1 MRRSTGRIQ
10 AVLAV
15 TLVTVVLVVP
25 ASTDA
30 TTPVP
35 SNGTLTASSGPITW
49 EGGPFTASS
58 PVACAGPADPLCD
71 HFSLFVD
78 LPDHSIVQVAI
89 SAPANPGDEYDL
101 YVYAPPGV
109 VLVASSAH
117 VGSNEIV
124 TFEHQHSVYGAGPYE
139 VRVQPVIVLNIGSS
153 TYEGVARTTT
163 DSPSVEKDCIEAVPP
178 SFTGVTDNA
187 QNVNLSVLVLLDG
200 ITLARGQE
208 VFDKVADSY
217 APLNITVLAKFQ
229 AASFSTSNAQGI
241 IDEAKLLLGGRR
253 PRTTT
258 RWTDV
263 VFVLTDKDIELLG
276 QTAVAG
282 QADCVGGVR
291 FDDEAFAVGEEVTL
305 EFEFGGFDFLQD
317 ATEKTAAHEIGHLL
331 GGQHHH
337 ANCVEGIGP
346 GLDPNPCT
354 LMYNDVSFIS
364 PNFSTV
370 NGVIVRSH
378 VVDYAAP

>member
-1 MRRSTGRIQ
+1 M
-10 AVLAV
+10 
-15 TLVTVVLVVP
+15 VV
-25 ASTDA
+25 ASS
-30 TTPVP
+30 PVEAANP
-35 SNGTLTASSGPITW
+35 NNGNLTESSGPITW
-49 EGGPFTASS
+49 DGGPFTAFQ
-58 PVACAGPADPLCD
+58 PVACAGPVDPLCD

-78 LPDHSIVQVAI
+78 LPDGATVQVAI
-89 SAPANPGDEYDL
+89 SVPDFPNDEYDL

-109 VLVASSAH
+109 VQVASSAH
-117 VGSNEIV
+117 VGNNEIV

-139 VRVQPVIVLNIGSS
+139 VRVQPVIVLPPGGSM
-153 TYEGVARTTT
+153 YEGIARTTT
-163 DSPSVEKDCIEAVPP
+163 DSPEGEKDCVEALPP
-178 SFTGVTDNA
+178 SFTGVSDSA
-187 QNVNLSVLVLLDG
+187 QNINLSVLVLLDG

-208 VFDKVADSY
+208 VFQKVAESY
-217 APLNITVLAKFQ
+217 APLNITVLPTFR
-229 AASFSTSNAQGI
+229 SVTFTGTNAQGL
-241 IDEAKLLLGGRR
+241 IDQAKAMFGGKR
-253 PRTTT
+253 PRRT
-258 RWTDV
+258 RLWSDL
-263 VFVLTDKDIELLG
+263 VFVLTSKDIELLG

-305 EFEFGGFDFLQD
+305 EFEFGGLNFFED

-346 GLDPNPCT
+346 AVPDPNPCT
-354 LMYNDVSFIS
+354 LLYNDVTFIS

-378 VVDYAAP
+378 AVDYAAP